1 GMDYVALTIPRII
14 GLLLVTAFASMLIAA
29 PVRISP
35 WLIFFTLAGGAMS
48 AGSANAI
55 NQLLERDIDAL
66 MSRTRRRPIPAGRV
80 SPPYA
85 FALAVL
91 LGTVAFVELDIVVNR
106 LAALLSLAALL
117 FYVVVYT

>member
-1 GMDYVALTIPRII
+1 MQRVIDYVALTNPRIVV
-14 GLLLVTAFASMLIAA
+14 LLLVTAFASMLIAA
-29 PVRISP
+29 PGRISP

-66 MSRTRRRPIPAGRV
+66 MSRTRRPPIPAGRV

-85 FALAVL
+85 FAFAVL
-91 LGTVAFVELDIVVNR
+91 LRTVAFVV
-106 LAALLSLAALL
+106 LAAL
-117 FYVVVYT
+117 VY